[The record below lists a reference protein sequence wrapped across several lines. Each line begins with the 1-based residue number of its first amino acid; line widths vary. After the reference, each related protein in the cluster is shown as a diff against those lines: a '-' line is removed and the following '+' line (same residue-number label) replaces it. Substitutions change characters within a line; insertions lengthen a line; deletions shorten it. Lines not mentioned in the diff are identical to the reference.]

1 MVEKSKRR
9 TRWYSFW
16 INTFSGVK
24 EVMRY
29 LERGTAVCGRVYR
42 IGHLFHVAIL
52 APHWGGVLANSL
64 FRWYSLHIGGRV
76 FLQREALGLHWDLN
90 PAVFS
95 TTHTQFCLSHLCLFD
110 RKINFQRGPD
120 IVWWLRVKKIRGP
133 VARLDWGN
141 IQTKKWRAHWNV

>member
-1 MVEKSKRR
+1 MAEKSKRR

-29 LERGTAVCGRVYR
+29 LERGTAVCGGAYR
-42 IGHLFHVAIL
+42 IGHLVHVAIL
-52 APHWGGVLANSL
+52 MPHWGGVLAKSL
-64 FRWYSLHIGGRV
+64 FRWYSLHLGGRV
-76 FLQREALGLHWDLN
+76 FLQRKALGLYWGLN

-95 TTHTQFCLSHLCLFD
+95 TTHTQLCLSRLCCFD
-110 RKINFQRGPD
+110 RKINCQRGPNL
-120 IVWWLRVKKIRGP
+120 VWWLRVKKIRGP
-133 VARLDWGN
+133 VASLDWVN